1 MKKSCLLFALILIA
15 AGLKAQESSSVF
27 NFLRL
32 PSSAH
37 ATALGGTNVSLI
49 DDDASL
55 IFNNPALLTSVS
67 DKTLNLN
74 FLTYMQG
81 SKAGSAAFTRV
92 AGERG
97 TWGVGAQFAHYGTM
111 KEATANDEVLGT
123 FSALD
128 MALSG
133 LYSYNFNDRW
143 AGGASGKFVYSK
155 YGDYSSVALA
165 VDLGLNYFDE
175 ELDLSMSVVAAN
187 LGGQIKAFG
196 DTHERLPFDLRL
208 GFTKGMFHAPLS
220 FSVTLVDLTRWSSDY
235 FYNPEKKTG
244 FGRILTN
251 HFVLGVDCTPVRFLY
266 VSAGYNFRRASEL
279 KAAGSSHGAG
289 LSFGAGVSLSRFK
302 FGVAYAKYHVSTP
315 SLVFNASYH
324 L

>member
-1 MKKSCLLFALILIA
+1 MRKYVLLFAILCTV
-15 AGLKAQESSSVF
+15 AGLKAQESASVF
-27 NFLRL
+27 NFLQL
-32 PSSAH
+32 PMSAH
-37 ATALGGTNVSLI
+37 SSALGGKNISLI

-55 IFNNPALLTSVS
+55 IFDNPALLSSVS
-67 DKTLNLN
+67 HNTFNLN

-81 SKAGSAAFTRV
+81 SKAGSATFARA

-97 TWGVGAQFAHYGTM
+97 TWGTAARFVHYGSM
-111 KEATANDEVLGT
+111 KEVTENDEMLGT

-133 LYSYNFNDRW
+133 FYSYNFNAYW
-143 AGGASGKFVYSK
+143 AGGASGQFIYSK

-165 VDLGLNYFDE
+165 VDLGLNYFNED
-175 ELDLSMSVVAAN
+175 LDLSLSAVAAN
-187 LGGQIKAFG
+187 LGGQLKAFG

-220 FSVTLVDLTRWSSDY
+220 FSVTMIDLTRWSSDY
-235 FYNPEKKTG
+235 YYNPEKKSG

-251 HFVLGVDCTPVRFLY
+251 HFVVGVDCTPSRYFYL
-266 VSAGYNFRRASEL
+266 SAGYNFRRAAEL

-289 LSFGAGVSLSRFK
+289 LSFGGGIHVSRFK
-302 FGVAYAKYHVSTP
+302 LGLAYAKYHVSTP
-315 SLVFNASYH
+315 SLVFSAAFH